1 MDNFSLFLFSYRKSP
16 KCRLPGELWF
26 LTWLCAGFR
35 RRCRTATT
43 VYGGEGLGAAVGARW
58 RPLVAAAVAVAP
70 PPSAQPPDCGPGRA
84 GGRGRWRRCTRR
96 SAVVIDELKS
106 LKHMFSV
113 WKCSKKGF
121 LCLSIFF
128 REFSLR
134 QDISCPTSVLS
145 MICLVP
151 MVYLSE
157 GLSCLWFVQLQIFE
171 ILLKNVMAGISKI
184 VLFND
189 FPDFPTWSSPRIGT
203 TPCSACV
210 GTK

>member
-1 MDNFSLFLFSYRKSP
+1 MLAFQKSYVFILTNFPFSRFCMCAFMYLLFVYSSLCPVLFCLSVAVLWTIFPCFYFHIENP
-16 KCRLPGELWF
+16 PPGELWF

-121 LCLSIFF
+121 LCLSIF
-128 REFSLR
+128 L
-134 QDISCPTSVLS
+134 
-145 MICLVP
+145 
-151 MVYLSE
+151 
-157 GLSCLWFVQLQIFE
+157 
-171 ILLKNVMAGISKI
+171 
-184 VLFND
+184 
-189 FPDFPTWSSPRIGT
+189 
-203 TPCSACV
+203 
-210 GTK
+210 